1 METAYAQIMSM
12 CTEGTYLYTPPSNLD
27 FHPGSCGFFDENG
40 GWRVIT
46 DLTELKEHNLN
57 EYKAPKKD
65 LVLTKPA
72 TCTWDKKVVEKN
84 EGSGF
89 GAKAEVS
96 GIAAQAPVDVGA
108 NFAVGSTAKA
118 GAGVVVSP
126 NVVHKKFNI
135 DARKIIEDW
144 ITDNMK
150 QLTDNYLAYII
161 QFGVWIITATWSTE
175 KCSIAM
181 WNKTGSKI
189 DTGAEIGATNIGKL
203 GVNSSHEVQTDID
216 EHRVWNEPGG
226 HAISFSGMLFRP
238 SRKFWSKK
246 LKHIQRPK
254 DGSLRVEEAISI
266 SIDEDEDGDVLDENG
281 NIIMENGQ
289 LIDKDGNFVDKDGN
303 LVDEDGDRVD
313 EDGNPIDEDG
323 NIIPEWSTEVIGE
336 N

>member
-1 METAYAQIMSM
+1 MWKDQTSITLPAFHPEPFIFSSTHDSKMETAYAQIMSM

-65 LVLTKPA
+65 LILTKPA

-150 QLTDNYLAYII
+150 QLTDNYIAYII

-216 EHRVWNEPGG
+216 EHRVWNVGRSLLTLLELSLLT
-226 HAISFSGMLFRP
+226 ASRSLAATP
-238 SRKFWSKK
+238 SLSAVCCSDR
-246 LKHIQRPK
+246 
-254 DGSLRVEEAISI
+254 A
-266 SIDEDEDGDVLDENG
+266 ENFG
-281 NIIMENGQ
+281 AM
-289 LIDKDGNFVDKDGN
+289 
-303 LVDEDGDRVD
+303 
-313 EDGNPIDEDG
+313 
-323 NIIPEWSTEVIGE
+323 
-336 N
+336 

>member
-203 GVNSSHEVQTDID
+203 GINSSHEVQTDID

-226 HAISFSGMLFRP
+226 HAISFSV
-238 SRKFWSKK
+238 K
-246 LKHIQRPK
+246 
-254 DGSLRVEEAISI
+254 
-266 SIDEDEDGDVLDENG
+266 DEDGNILDKNG
-281 NIIMENGQ
+281 NIIKENGQ
-289 LIDKDGNFVDKDGN
+289 RIEKDGN
-303 LVDEDGDRVD
+303 LVDEDGDRID
-313 EDGNPIDEDG
+313 EEGNLIDGDGNR
-323 NIIPEWSTEVIGE
+323 IPEWSTDLVGE
-336 N
+336 D